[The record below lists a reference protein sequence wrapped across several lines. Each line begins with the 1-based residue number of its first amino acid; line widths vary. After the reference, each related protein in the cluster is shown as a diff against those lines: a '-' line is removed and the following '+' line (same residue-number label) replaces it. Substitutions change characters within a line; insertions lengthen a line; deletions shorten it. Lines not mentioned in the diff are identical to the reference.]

1 MLQNY
6 SKKINLQQEAMIPF
20 YRQKWQKIALKLGP
34 ISRPEVTETIQKIYS
49 YLDRETPEVYFY
61 DSIDGA
67 FQKFVNIPVN
77 RRLNYQLERKI
88 KVELYEELYG
98 ELKSQLGI
106 GLANELASKFCNST
120 YSKLVLPL
128 HRQMRDKLGNET
140 ENKVTKRM
148 GSHLRRSWGNCLQ
161 PEGLFE
167 YVSLLDFCAGVLNC
181 QYDRDKWELL
191 QAIVKYCGWIYTFE
205 GICLACDR
213 PIKLSFDSQQ
223 RLHAEGEPALLF
235 ADGYSLYSYH
245 GVTLPEKYGKLHPHQ
260 WRSQWLLEENNVEL
274 RRVLMQGIG
283 YGRICQEL
291 PTLELD
297 YWQEYTLLRMEPLL
311 VDREPIYLLKMTCP
325 STGSMHVLRVP
336 PTMRSAWEAIRWVN
350 WGTAPEEFSVQS

>member
-1 MLQNY
+1 MLQHQI
-6 SKKINLQQEAMIPF
+6 KRINLHQEEMIPF
-20 YRQKWQKIALKLGP
+20 YRDKWQKIALKLGP
-34 ISRPEVTETIQKIYS
+34 ISRQEVTETVKKMYA
-49 YLDRETPEVYFY
+49 YLDREAPEIFFY
-61 DSIDGA
+61 DSIDAA
-67 FQKFVNIPVN
+67 FQKFVDIPVSS
-77 RRLNYQLERKI
+77 RLNYQIERRI

-98 ELKSQLGI
+98 ELKTQLGI
-106 GLANELASKFCNST
+106 SLANELASKFSASTT

-128 HRQMRDKLGNET
+128 HRQMRDKLGNEKG
-140 ENKVTKRM
+140 NKGTKRM

-167 YVSLLDFCAGVLNC
+167 YVSLLDFCANVLNC
-181 QYDRDKWELL
+181 QYDRSKWELL
-191 QAIVKYCGWIYTFE
+191 QSIVKYCGWTYTFE

-213 PIKLSFDSQQ
+213 PLKLSFDGEQK
-223 RLHAEGEPALLF
+223 LHAEGEPALEF

-260 WRSQWLLEENNVEL
+260 WKVQWLLEESNAEL

-291 PTLELD
+291 PTLELN
-297 YWQEYTLLRMEPLL
+297 YWQEYTLLKIETHI
-311 VDREPIYLLKMTCP
+311 DREPIYLLKMTCP
-325 STGSMHVLRVP
+325 STGLMHVLRVP
-336 PTMRSAWEAIRWVN
+336 PTVRSAREAIRWVN